1 MQRADF
7 LLRDIGELL
16 TMAGPLR
23 SRRGH
28 DAGRLSV
35 VRDAAVAAL
44 DGRIV
49 WTGRSEEAD
58 AAVEPVDDGFRS
70 FDAGGRVVTPG
81 LVDSHTH
88 PVFGATRQEEFAMRA
103 AGADYEEIAR
113 SGGGILNSVRRTRET
128 SSETMESMM
137 LSHLS
142 SMLRHGTTTL
152 EAKSG
157 YGLDLD
163 TEIRMLEVIG
173 NAAARVPQT
182 VVSTFLGAHEI
193 PAEYRDEPMAYVDFI
208 IEEVL
213 PVVRDSGL
221 ARFVDV
227 FCEKGV
233 FTPAQ
238 SRKVLE
244 AAAEMGFGLRMHA
257 DEFHDTGG
265 AELAAELGAASADH
279 LLSVSDSGVRA
290 LAGSETVATLLPGTA
305 LFLNKPFP
313 DARRL
318 IDAGAAVA
326 LATDFN
332 PGSCYCESMPFMVN
346 LGVCQCGMTVEEA
359 MVAATV
365 NGAAALGLLET
376 KGTVQPG
383 RDADMILWNVDDY
396 RSIAYHLAVDDID
409 TVFTGARVA
418 ARAGASGDTS

>member
-7 LLRDIGELL
+7 LLRDIGQLL
-16 TMAGPLR
+16 TLVGPQKP
-23 SRRGH
+23 RRGR
-28 DAGRLSV
+28 DAGRLSILEN
-35 VRDAAVAAL
+35 AAVAAL

-49 WTGRSEEAD
+49 WTGPSSDAESELEYSGGMQVHEA
-58 AAVEPVDDGFRS
+58 S
-70 FDAGGRVVTPG
+70 GRVVTPG

-88 PVFGATRQEEFAMRA
+88 PVFGATRQDEFAMRA

-128 SSETMESMM
+128 PSKVMESMM
-137 LSHLS
+137 LRHLS

-163 TEIRMLEVIG
+163 TEIRMLEVVRS
-173 NAAARVPQT
+173 ASSRVPQT
-182 VVSTFLGAHEI
+182 VVSTFLGAHEV
-193 PAEYRDEPMAYVDFI
+193 PEEHRDDPMRYVDFMVSD
-208 IEEVL
+208 VL
-213 PVVRDSGL
+213 PVVRDAGL
-221 ARFVDV
+221 AAFVDV

-238 SRKVLE
+238 SRRLLE
-244 AAAEMGFGLRMHA
+244 AAAEMGFGLKLHA

-265 AELAAELGAASADH
+265 AKLAVELGAVSADH
-279 LLSVSDSGVRA
+279 LLSVSEQGVNA
-290 LAGSETVATLLPGTA
+290 LAGSNTVATLLPGTA

-332 PGSCYCESMPFMVN
+332 PGSCYCESMPFMIN
-346 LGVCQCGMTVEEA
+346 LGVCRCGMTVEEA
-359 MVAATV
+359 LVAATI
-365 NGAAALGLLET
+365 NGAAAVDMMDR
-376 KGTVQPG
+376 KGSVQPG
-383 RDADMILWNVDDY
+383 RDADMVLWNVDDY

-409 TVFTGARVA
+409 TVFAGARVA
-418 ARAGASGDTS
+418 ARAGSSGGNS